1 MTTNAP
7 SWRRVDLDG
16 VGAVEVRAVTL
27 RDTVGIDTSDPAWF
41 HKAVRHAGGEQLT
54 RDELL
59 DLPVAAA
66 NQLAGEVMRA
76 RPTQPPSGGFGG

>member
-1 MTTNAP
+1 MTNNGP

-27 RDTVGIDTSDPAWF
+27 RDTVGIDVTDPAWF
-41 HKAVRHAGGEQLT
+41 HGVVRHPGGETFT

-59 DLPVAAA
+59 DLPIAAA
-66 NQLAGEVMRA
+66 NQLASEVMQT
-76 RPTQPPSGGFGG
+76 RPTRPPNGGSGG

>member
-1 MTTNAP
+1 
-7 SWRRVDLDG
+7 
-16 VGAVEVRAVTL
+16 
-27 RDTVGIDTSDPAWF
+27 
-41 HKAVRHAGGEQLT
+41 VRHVGGEPMT

-76 RPTQPPSGGFGG
+76 RPTQPPSGGSGG